1 VIHFTRP
8 ALGIEIILLLAVLT
22 ASVTDLRWRRIPN
35 WLTVGT
41 LAVGFLFNA
50 LIAYPSPGEGLWFAA
65 KGFALA
71 FTLNFVMYLLHMTG
85 AGDVKMLA
93 AIGALVGCSDFLGVF
108 LIKALLGGALALLL
122 AAGKGRLRQVAWNTG
137 YMVGE
142 LTKWRAPYLT
152 REQLDV
158 NNAESIR
165 LPGAIPICLGVCVFL
180 IMAHVWAPG

>member
-1 VIHFTRP
+1 MIHFTRP
-8 ALGIEIILLLAVLT
+8 AVGIEVILLLAVLT

-35 WLTVGT
+35 WLTVT
-41 LAVGFLFNA
+41 TVAMGFLFNA
-50 LIAYPSPGEGLWFAA
+50 ILTYPSPGEGLWFAA

-71 FTLNFVMYLLHMTG
+71 FALNFIMYLLHMTG

-93 AIGALVGCSDFLGVF
+93 AVGALVGGANFLGVF
-108 LIKALLGGALALLL
+108 LIKAMIGGLLALLL

-142 LTKWRAPYLT
+142 LTRWRAPYLT
-152 REQLDV
+152 RGQLDV

-165 LPGAIPICLGVCVFL
+165 LPGAIPICLGTCAFL
-180 IMAHVWAPG
+180 LMAHLWASG